1 MIARLRGE
9 VAEVGENF
17 LVVMV
22 GGVGYRVE
30 CSRRVLAE
38 LSRAGAEA
46 DLRVE
51 TFSQEERIRLFGF
64 LDAAER
70 EWFLLLLGVQGIG
83 ARVALGLLGAMTP
96 EELAVCLA
104 SGDAKG
110 LTRAPGVGGRL
121 ARRIVTELKDK
132 VADLSP
138 PAGAVVGGAAAVEGS
153 AEADALQAL
162 VNLGYGRGQAQEA
175 LRRVRQEAG
184 GDAEMDASDMV
195 RAGLRLLSG
204 QGRAA

>member
-1 MIARLRGE
+1 MISRLRGE

-38 LSRAGAEA
+38 LSQVGADA

-83 ARVALGLLGAMTP
+83 SRVALGLLGVLTP
-96 EELAVCLA
+96 GELAVCLA

-132 VADLSP
+132 AGDLSV
-138 PAGAVVGGAAAVEGS
+138 GVEGVGGVAEVSAAGG

-184 GDAEMDASDMV
+184 GDEASASDMV
-195 RAGLRLLSG
+195 RAGLRILSG
-204 QGRAA
+204 QAR